1 MHVDISYLLLLH
13 AAAAAAAAAL
23 LYCSLPYLAAVC
35 SQVLCDNGYPHT
47 SHSVICTPSPST
59 LKIGPKSDTD
69 VPNICNCLVADLLDD
84 GVLSAGLIPAVSNA
98 LEDLLV
104 RDQPVI
110 VPQRLTVMA
119 QAVGV
124 RPAVV
129 EVQGLWE
136 AGSSGGGCA
145 GSSSGTCR
153 LDLTALDAYRCVSL
167 CPASTDRVGPCCAVP
182 LDVNASSLTQPISLS
197 SGQTCRFELTSC
209 CFEAVTAPWR

>member
-13 AAAAAAAAAL
+13 AAAAAAL
-23 LYCSLPYLAAVC
+23 LYCSSPYLAAVC

-69 VPNICNCLVADLLDD
+69 VPNFCNCLVADLLDD

-98 LEDLLV
+98 MEDLLV

-136 AGSSGGGCA
+136 AGSSGSSGGVCA

-167 CPASTDRVGPCCAVP
+167 RPASTDRVGPCCAVS
-182 LDVNASSLTQPISLS
+182 LDLNGSSLAQPISLS
-197 SGQTCRFELTSC
+197 SGQTCRFELMSC
-209 CFEAVTAPWR
+209 CSEAVTAP